1 MRDKSNIN
9 IEFDAPDVRESSK
22 SAGRSLSQILQE
34 IINHLSE
41 IIRSELRLAQ
51 VEVRDDITHVTKA
64 GMVLLIGAVFAFQA
78 LIFVLLGLVFAL
90 GSRMSLW
97 ASAAIVGVGAG
108 VVAAVLLRVGR
119 ARIRQARI
127 KPEKTIRSL
136 QENLTWMK
144 KQTE

>member
-9 IEFDAPDVRESSK
+9 IEFDAPDGRESSK

-34 IINHLSE
+34 IINHLTE

-64 GMVLLIGAVFAFQA
+64 GMVLLVGGVFAFQA
-78 LIFVLLGLVFAL
+78 LMFVLLGLVFAL

-119 ARIRQARI
+119 TRIRQARI